1 MGVLIFISSWNSYFW
16 PLIMTNNN
24 DMRVLTVG
32 IAMLRDSIAGNEAMF
47 FNVIMASSVMAII
60 PIVLVFTVMQK
71 HIVAAMAN
79 STFK

>member
-1 MGVLIFISSWNSYFW
+1 
-16 PLIMTNNN
+16 
-24 DMRVLTVG
+24 
-32 IAMLRDSIAGNEAMF
+32 
-47 FNVIMASSVMAII
+47 MAII